1 MDKLSILQ
9 RIFCDVFDD
18 DALKIDMSTSQE
30 EVEEWDSVA
39 QIKLILSIEEEFGI
53 RFQMEEVSATKNVG
67 EFIKMIERL
76 LDKK

>member
-30 EVEEWDSVA
+30 EVEGWDSVA

-67 EFIKMIERL
+67 EFIKMIESL

>member
-30 EVEEWDSVA
+30 EVEGWDSVA

>member
-18 DALKIDMSTSQE
+18 DTLKIDMSTSQE
-30 EVEEWDSVA
+30 EVEGWDSVA

-53 RFQMEEVSATKNVG
+53 RFQMEEASTTKNVG
-67 EFIKMIERL
+67 GFIKMIERL